1 MIVHVITNVHNEALM
16 MPYFLRHYESFA
28 DRIFVYDAGSD
39 DGTRELVH
47 ACPKA
52 TLIDWDCP
60 GVNDEIYMA
69 LNNSA
74 YIDHSRGVADWVIMA
89 DADEFVY
96 HSDILGVLDRYS
108 EQGVNVAVPR
118 GFNMVHPT
126 FPATQGQI
134 YEEVKMGCPGDSE
147 SKPCVF
153 DPILTMN
160 FGAGKHHA
168 SPQPAG
174 LVTYADDGAL
184 LMLHQAFLGL
194 QFRLD
199 RMAARKARMSQTNI
213 ERGWGLYNLD
223 SPETIENHYRAVM
236 QLRTKVIE
244 Q

>member
-1 MIVHVITNVHNEALM
+1 MIVHVITNVHNEALLM
-16 MPYFLRHYESFA
+16 HYFLRHYTSVA

-39 DGTRELVH
+39 DGTRDMVA

-52 TLIDWDCP
+52 ELIDWDCP
-60 GVNDEIYMA
+60 GVNDELYMA

-74 YIDHSRGVADWVIMA
+74 YVQHSREVADWVIMA

-96 HSDILGVLDRYS
+96 HPNLRDVLADY
-108 EQGVNVAVPR
+108 QANGINVAVPR
-118 GFNMVHPT
+118 GFNMVAET
-126 FPATQGQI
+126 FPTTQGQI
-134 YEEVKMGCPGDSE
+134 YEEVKMGCPGESE

-168 SPQPAG
+168 NPQPAG
-174 LVTYADDGAL
+174 LVTYAKDGAL

-223 SPETIENHYRAVM
+223 TPEQIKAQCAGVLSIAK
-236 QLRTKVIE
+236 QVI